1 MNHKFFFKFD
11 LDQFNDEI
19 FMLVSFR
26 DEKNIEELKQSSYFM
41 SIKNK
46 RAMNEIINSFVADEQ
61 IQKVSFE
68 TINLATSSTFVV

>member
-1 MNHKFFFKFD
+1 MNHKFLFKFD

-26 DEKNIEELKQSSYFM
+26 DEKNIEKFKQSSYFM

-46 RAMNEIINSFVADEQ
+46 RAMNEIMNSFVADEQ
-61 IQKVSFE
+61 IQKISFK
-68 TINLATSSTFVV
+68 TINLAISSTFVI

>member
-1 MNHKFFFKFD
+1 MNHKLLFRSD

-26 DEKNIEELKQSSYFM
+26 DEKNIEEFKQSSYFM

-46 RAMNEIINSFVADEQ
+46 RTMNEIMNLLVSDDQ
-61 IQKVSFE
+61 IQKISFE
-68 TINLATSSTFVV
+68 TINLAISSTFVI

>member
-1 MNHKFFFKFD
+1 MSHKFLFRSD

-19 FMLVSFR
+19 LMFVSFR
-26 DEKNIEELKQSSYFM
+26 DEKNIEELKQFSYFM

-46 RAMNEIINSFVADEQ
+46 KTMNEIMNSFVADDQ

-68 TINLATSSTFVV
+68 TINLATSSTFVI